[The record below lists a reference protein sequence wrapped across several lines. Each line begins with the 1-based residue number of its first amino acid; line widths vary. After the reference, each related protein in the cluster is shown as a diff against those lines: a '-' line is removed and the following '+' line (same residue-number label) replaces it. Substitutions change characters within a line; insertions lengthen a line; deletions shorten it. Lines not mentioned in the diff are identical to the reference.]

1 MVEHL
6 TFNQIVVGSNPAT
19 LIIMLSRNYW
29 QIKAP
34 NKYNSL
40 PSYLTF
46 VLYLRS
52 LNVIKQV
59 IQPATLENSILWNL
73 LFQVKVRGI
82 GWTTR
87 GQGDRYRDVSRKSVK
102 LRKPTLS
109 QRNPNI
115 KIIFNK
121 QDSLWALF
129 TQNWATFRP
138 KSNAIYST
146 NRDFRLFFLA
156 GSPERSFSAVI
167 SSQRYFLRWVDSYNF
182 LFNLFYVES
191 NSQLLTNKVFI
202 EESLAFNW
210 HLSYKNYKLFRL
222 VQPFFM
228 FKDAA
233 HGASIHKSVF
243 LIFLQKLDF
252 TILVDIKSHEK
263 LLQYLQ
269 RYGMFIVSLVPIN
282 YSPWKVSYPI
292 PTFSD
297 SAVSQ
302 YYFLRWLFFIKG
314 SADSARFTRLLQQW
328 QELE

>member
-19 LIIMLSRNYW
+19 LIVMLSKNYW
-29 QIKAP
+29 QVKAP
-34 NKYNSL
+34 TKCNSA

-46 VLYLRS
+46 LLYLRS
-52 LNVIKQV
+52 LSVV
-59 IQPATLENSILWNL
+59 THMTHPSTLENSILWNL
-73 LFQVKVRGI
+73 LFRIKVRGI
-82 GWTTR
+82 GWVTR
-87 GQGDRYRDVSRKSVK
+87 GQGDRYRDVGRKSVK
-102 LRKPTLS
+102 LRKPSLS

-115 KIIFNK
+115 KTIFNK
-121 QDSLWALF
+121 QDTLWALF

-138 KSNAIYST
+138 KSNTIYST

-202 EESLAFNW
+202 EESLSFNW

-243 LIFLQKLDF
+243 LTFLQKLDF

-269 RYGMFIVSLVPIN
+269 RYGMFIISLVPIN

-297 SAVSQ
+297 SAISQ

-328 QELE
+328 QELK